1 MPKAYRLSDSA
12 ARYPTRPPERCFPLA
27 TSAHYTRD
35 QPIMAKRISSN
46 IKLNIPAGKGT
57 PAPPVGPAL
66 GQAGINMME
75 FLKKFNEQTAP
86 QMGFVM
92 PVEITVYEDRSYSF
106 KIKQPLTTDL
116 IKRAAGIEKGA
127 ANPKSDRAGVL
138 TRDKLREVAKLKMA
152 DLNTD
157 DEEMAMR
164 VVAGAAR
171 SMGVR
176 IEG

>member
-1 MPKAYRLSDSA
+1 
-12 ARYPTRPPERCFPLA
+12 
-27 TSAHYTRD
+27 
-35 QPIMAKRISSN
+35 MAKRVTHN

-92 PVEITVYEDRSYSF
+92 PVEITVFEDRSYTF

-116 IKRAAGIEKGA
+116 IKRAAKIETGA
-127 ANPKSDRAGVL
+127 HNPKTERVATL
-138 TRDKLREVAKLKMA
+138 TKEQVRQIAKQKMP
-152 DLNTD
+152 DFNTD
-157 DEEMAMR
+157 NEEAAMR
-164 VVAGAAR
+164 IVAGSCR
-171 SMGVR
+171 QMGIKV
-176 IEG
+176 EGL

>member
-1 MPKAYRLSDSA
+1 
-12 ARYPTRPPERCFPLA
+12 
-27 TSAHYTRD
+27 
-35 QPIMAKRISSN
+35 MAKKVTGN

-75 FLKKFNEQTAP
+75 FLKKFNEMTAP
-86 QMGFVM
+86 QMGFVL
-92 PVEITVYEDRSYSF
+92 PVEITVFEDRSYSF
-106 KIKQPLTTDL
+106 VVKQPLTSDL

-127 ANPKSDRAGVL
+127 SNPKTDKAGVL
-138 TRDKLREVAKLKMA
+138 TRDKLRDVAKLKMN
-152 DLNTD
+152 DLNTE
-157 DEEMAMR
+157 DEEMAMNI
-164 VVAGAAR
+164 VAGCAR

>member
-1 MPKAYRLSDSA
+1 
-12 ARYPTRPPERCFPLA
+12 
-27 TSAHYTRD
+27 
-35 QPIMAKRISSN
+35 MAKQITSV

-75 FLKKFNEQTAP
+75 FLKKYNEMTAP
-86 QMGFVM
+86 QMGFM
-92 PVEITVYEDRSYSF
+92 LPVEIIVYADRSYSF
-106 KIKQPLTTDL
+106 VVKQPLTTDL

-127 ANPKSDRAGVL
+127 ANPKTDKAGVL
-138 TRDKLREVAKLKMA
+138 TRDKLRDVAKLKMA
-152 DLNTD
+152 DLNTA

-164 VVAGAAR
+164 IVAGAAR

-176 IEG
+176 VED

>member
-1 MPKAYRLSDSA
+1 
-12 ARYPTRPPERCFPLA
+12 
-27 TSAHYTRD
+27 
-35 QPIMAKRISSN
+35 MAKKITSV
-46 IKLNIPAGKGT
+46 IKLNIAAGKGT

-75 FLKKFNEQTAP
+75 FLKKFNEMTAQ
-86 QMGFVM
+86 QMGFTL
-92 PVEITVYEDRSYSF
+92 PVEISVYEDRSFSF
-106 KIKQPLTTDL
+106 IVKQPLTTDL

-127 ANPKSDRAGVL
+127 GNPKMEVVATL

-152 DLNTD
+152 DLNTT

-171 SMGVR
+171 SMGVK
-176 IEG
+176 IEQ

>member
-1 MPKAYRLSDSA
+1 
-12 ARYPTRPPERCFPLA
+12 
-27 TSAHYTRD
+27 
-35 QPIMAKRISSN
+35 MAKRITHN

-86 QMGFVM
+86 QIGFVM
-92 PVEITVYEDRSYSF
+92 PVEITVFEDRSYTF
-106 KIKQPLTTDL
+106 NIKQPLVTDL
-116 IKRAAGIEKGA
+116 IKRAAGIPKGA
-127 ANPKSDRAGVL
+127 ANAKTEKAGML
-138 TRDKLREVAKLKMA
+138 TRDNLRDIAKLKMS
-152 DLNTD
+152 DLNTS

-164 VVAGAAR
+164 IVAGSAR

-176 IEG
+176 VEE

>member
-1 MPKAYRLSDSA
+1 
-12 ARYPTRPPERCFPLA
+12 
-27 TSAHYTRD
+27 
-35 QPIMAKRISSN
+35 MAKKITHN

-92 PVEITVYEDRSYSF
+92 PVEITVFEDRSYTF
-106 KIKQPLTTDL
+106 KIKQPLTTEL
-116 IKRAAGIEKGA
+116 IKRAAGIQTGA
-127 ANPKSDRAGVL
+127 ANPKTTTAGTL
-138 TRDKLREVAKLKMA
+138 NRDQLREVARAKMA
-152 DLNTD
+152 DLNTE

-164 VVAGAAR
+164 IVAGAAR

-176 IEG
+176 IQD

>member
-1 MPKAYRLSDSA
+1 
-12 ARYPTRPPERCFPLA
+12 
-27 TSAHYTRD
+27 
-35 QPIMAKRISSN
+35 MAKKVASV

-92 PVEITVYEDRSYSF
+92 PVEIIVYEDRSYSF
-106 KIKQPLTTDL
+106 VIKQPLVTDL
-116 IKRAAGIEKGA
+116 IKRAAGIDKGA
-127 ANPKSDRAGVL
+127 QNPKTETVGTL
-138 TRDKLREVAKLKMA
+138 TREKLAEVAKLKMA

-157 DEEMAMR
+157 DLEMAMR
-164 VVAGAAR
+164 IVAGSAR
-171 SMGVR
+171 QMGVKVSD
-176 IEG
+176 

>member
-1 MPKAYRLSDSA
+1 LLRREHPKGESMPKKI
-12 ARYPTRPPERCFPLA
+12 T
-27 TSAHYTRD
+27 
-35 QPIMAKRISSN
+35 SN

-57 PAPPVGPAL
+57 PSPPVGPAL

-86 QMGFVM
+86 QMGFVL

-106 KIKQPLTTDL
+106 VVKQPLATDL
-116 IKRAAGIEKGA
+116 IKRAIGLDKGA
-127 ANPKSDRAGVL
+127 ANPKTDKAGVI
-138 TRDKLREVAKLKMA
+138 TKDKLREVAKLKMA

-157 DEEMAMR
+157 DEEMAMNII
-164 VVAGAAR
+164 AGSAR

-176 IEG
+176 VEG

>member
-1 MPKAYRLSDSA
+1 
-12 ARYPTRPPERCFPLA
+12 
-27 TSAHYTRD
+27 
-35 QPIMAKRISSN
+35 MAKRITHN

-86 QMGFVM
+86 NMGFVM
-92 PVEITVYEDRSYSF
+92 PVEITVFEDRSYNF
-106 KIKQPLTTDL
+106 TIKQPLVTDL
-116 IKRAAGIEKGA
+116 IKREAGITTGA
-127 ANPKSDRAGVL
+127 ANAKTDKAG
-138 TRDKLREVAKLKMA
+138 TITSEGLRKVAKLKMA

-164 VVAGAAR
+164 IVAGSAR

-176 IEG
+176 VEG

>member
-1 MPKAYRLSDSA
+1 
-12 ARYPTRPPERCFPLA
+12 
-27 TSAHYTRD
+27 
-35 QPIMAKRISSN
+35 MAKRIASV
-46 IKLNIPAGKGT
+46 IKLNIAAGKGT

-75 FLKKFNEQTAP
+75 FLKKFNEMTSS
-86 QMGFVM
+86 QMGFTL
-92 PVEITVYEDRSYSF
+92 PVEIVVYEDKSYSF
-106 KIKQPLTTDL
+106 VVKQPLTTDL

-127 ANPKSDRAGVL
+127 SNPKTEKVGVL
-138 TRDKLREVAKLKMA
+138 TKDKLREVAKAKMA
-152 DLNTD
+152 DLNTT

-171 SMGVR
+171 SMGVK